1 MSGDIILIGTHQARL
16 RGFLHELLYA
26 DRNPDESIDTNA
38 GKINAIFAENDG
50 AALGRFMNC
59 AVVKLEVGYNNITI
73 SLVYQ
78 GELDPTEGGVGRVY
92 YIDQYHTTE
101 GAANRIVFPTITIP
115 TPGSILPLGGKTVY
129 IMRHGQAA
137 HNPRKYSKSIQS
149 LVGFRNT
156 SLTEIGVKQAENAA
170 DKIGSEINNISL
182 ITFLFAS
189 DLKRTRETVA
199 VVYSKLFER
208 GAITKSE
215 EITKTIYILPCS
227 HEVQTY
233 SPKGSNPYNI
243 DKANKGA
250 VVGTENT
257 PTCAF
262 SPIVEKD
269 IKSTIKFTADSS
281 YYNDFYNA
289 KCRVSRISRF
299 SSLFGRS
306 SRKHCSTTNMLIE
319 AALII
324 QSEEKKDTNTMYSSG
339 SDSSGSRQNSDNSD
353 SQNNEKNADKNRY
366 RLESVSSESASAGS
380 PQESPSQ
387 GGKKTGKKRQM
398 YRKTRKIRSDGSIIK
413 SRNMRN
419 DRRKRHSRK

>member
-26 DRNPDESIDTNA
+26 YRNPDENIDTNA
-38 GKINAIFAENDG
+38 GKINAIFAENGG

-78 GELDPTEGGVGRVY
+78 GELDPTEGGVSRVY

-101 GAANRIVFPTITIP
+101 GTTNRIVFPTITIP
-115 TPGSILPLGGKTVY
+115 TPEGILPLGGKTIY
-129 IMRHGQAA
+129 IMRHGQAE

-170 DKIGSEINNISL
+170 DKIGNEINNISL

-215 EITKTIYILPCS
+215 DTTKTIYILPCS

-257 PTCAF
+257 PTCTF
-262 SPIVEKD
+262 SPIIEKD
-269 IKSTIKFTADSS
+269 DKSTIKFIADSS

-324 QSEEKKDTNTMYSSG
+324 QTEEKKDTKNMYSSG

-353 SQNNEKNADKNRY
+353 SQTNEKNATKNRY

-380 PQESPSQ
+380 PQESPRQ
-387 GGKKTGKKRQM
+387 GGKKTGKMRQM
-398 YRKTRKIRSDGSIIK
+398 YRKTRKIKLGGNIIK
-413 SRNMRN
+413 SRSMRN